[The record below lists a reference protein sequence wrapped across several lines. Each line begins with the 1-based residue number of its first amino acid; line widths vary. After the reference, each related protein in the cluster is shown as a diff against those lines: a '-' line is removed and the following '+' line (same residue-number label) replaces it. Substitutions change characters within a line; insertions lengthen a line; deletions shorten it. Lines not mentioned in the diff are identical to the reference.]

1 MREEF
6 ERGDDVEVTYVSD
19 RSGNEVS
26 RKGEVL
32 QSPNG
37 DDKNVLFVETGD
49 DQLTG
54 VTGGKAFSVSVD
66 DDGDGGREVTRTT
79 ELGDVESVEAVE

>member
-6 ERGDDVEVTYVSD
+6 ERGEDVEVTYVSD

-26 RKGEVL
+26 RHGEVL

-37 DDKNVLFVETGD
+37 EDKTVLFVETGD
-49 DQLTG
+49 GQMTG
-54 VTGGKAFSVSVD
+54 VAGGKAFSVSVD
-66 DDGDGGREVTRTT
+66 EDGDGGREVTRTT
-79 ELGDVESVEAVE
+79 ELGEVESVERVE

>member
-6 ERGDDVEVTYVSD
+6 ERGEDVEVTYVSD

-54 VTGGKAFSVSVD
+54 VTGGKAFSVSIGED
-66 DDGDGGREVTRTT
+66 EAGEREIARTT
-79 ELGDVESVEAVE
+79 ELGEVESVEGVE